1 MIFAEVISKVDKE
14 GFLKKIKAE
23 VSDIIG
29 YG

>member
-1 MIFAEVISKVDKE
+1 MIFAEVINKVDKE
-14 GFLKKIKAE
+14 GYLKKVKAE